1 MKTTKTAFGTTPENQ
16 TVSLF
21 RLENASG
28 AYVEIMDYGCRIMS
42 ICVPDKKGN
51 LTDVALGLEDLDTYL
66 KDDASLGAIVGRFA
80 NRIAN
85 GRFSLN
91 GKDYQLAINNG
102 PNHLHGGPTGYGQR
116 VWDGRFSDNKLIFTR
131 TSPAGEEGYPGTLN
145 LTITYGW
152 SGDNELSISYEATT
166 DADTI
171 LNLTNHAY
179 FNLNGHGSGTVLN
192 HELRIDA
199 DSITELNK
207 DQVPTGNYIPVD
219 GTPFDFRE
227 LKEIGKDI
235 EAENEQLKIGGTY
248 DHNFVLNGTG
258 LREAAVLQ
266 SKESGIRM
274 TCFTDQ
280 PGLQLY
286 SACYTLHQKGKGG
299 IDYAPFSSVCLE
311 TQHFPNGINIDHF
324 PSVVLKAGETFKSQT
339 MYHFSVM

>member
-145 LTITYGW
+145 LTIT
-152 SGDNELSISYEATT
+152 
-166 DADTI
+166 
-171 LNLTNHAY
+171 
-179 FNLNGHGSGTVLN
+179 
-192 HELRIDA
+192 
-199 DSITELNK
+199 
-207 DQVPTGNYIPVD
+207 
-219 GTPFDFRE
+219 
-227 LKEIGKDI
+227 
-235 EAENEQLKIGGTY
+235 
-248 DHNFVLNGTG
+248 
-258 LREAAVLQ
+258 
-266 SKESGIRM
+266 
-274 TCFTDQ
+274 
-280 PGLQLY
+280 
-286 SACYTLHQKGKGG
+286 
-299 IDYAPFSSVCLE
+299 
-311 TQHFPNGINIDHF
+311 
-324 PSVVLKAGETFKSQT
+324 
-339 MYHFSVM
+339 

>member
-152 SGDNELSISYEATT
+152 SEDNELSISYEATT

-286 SACYTLHQKGKGG
+286 SACYTLHQKGNGG

>member
-152 SGDNELSISYEATT
+152 SEDNELSISYEATT

-227 LKEIGKDI
+227 LKEIGRDI

-286 SACYTLHQKGKGG
+286 IANQDMSLPGKSGVPYG
-299 IDYAPFSSVCLE
+299 KLGSVCLE
-311 TQHFPNGINIDHF
+311 TQHYPDAVNHDNF
-324 PSVVLKAGETFKSQT
+324 PSVVLHPDETFRSKT
-339 MYHFSVM
+339 LYHFSTF

>member
-152 SGDNELSISYEATT
+152 SEDNELSISYEATT

-258 LREAAVLQ
+258 LREAAVQRKRNPHDLFYRSAGTSALQ
-266 SKESGIRM
+266 R
-274 TCFTDQ
+274 
-280 PGLQLY
+280 LLY
-286 SACYTLHQKGKGG
+286 PASEGQGWH
-299 IDYAPFSSVCLE
+299 
-311 TQHFPNGINIDHF
+311 
-324 PSVVLKAGETFKSQT
+324 
-339 MYHFSVM
+339 

>member
-1 MKTTKTAFGTTPENQ
+1 MREVQWMQWFAEAGPADEAARTG
-16 TVSLF
+16 
-21 RLENASG
+21 
-28 AYVEIMDYGCRIMS
+28 
-42 ICVPDKKGN
+42 
-51 LTDVALGLEDLDTYL
+51 
-66 KDDASLGAIVGRFA
+66 DA
-80 NRIAN
+80 
-85 GRFSLN
+85 
-91 GKDYQLAINNG
+91 
-102 PNHLHGGPTGYGQR
+102 
-116 VWDGRFSDNKLIFTR
+116 
-131 TSPAGEEGYPGTLN
+131 
-145 LTITYGW
+145 
-152 SGDNELSISYEATT
+152 
-166 DADTI
+166 I

-280 PGLQLY
+280 PGQRLLY
-286 SACYTLHQKGKGG
+286 PASEGQGRH
-299 IDYAPFSSVCLE
+299 
-311 TQHFPNGINIDHF
+311 
-324 PSVVLKAGETFKSQT
+324 
-339 MYHFSVM
+339 

>member
-152 SGDNELSISYEATT
+152 SEDNELSISYEATT

-235 EAENEQLKIGGTY
+235 EAENERLW
-248 DHNFVLNGTG
+248 
-258 LREAAVLQ
+258 
-266 SKESGIRM
+266 
-274 TCFTDQ
+274 
-280 PGLQLY
+280 
-286 SACYTLHQKGKGG
+286 SACLGRQ
-299 IDYAPFSSVCLE
+299 IFR
-311 TQHFPNGINIDHF
+311 
-324 PSVVLKAGETFKSQT
+324 
-339 MYHFSVM
+339 

>member
-152 SGDNELSISYEATT
+152 SEDNELSISYEATT

-286 SACYTLHQKGKGG
+286 SACYTLHQKGKAALTTRLSPA
-299 IDYAPFSSVCLE
+299 YV
-311 TQHFPNGINIDHF
+311 
-324 PSVVLKAGETFKSQT
+324 
-339 MYHFSVM
+339 

>member
-152 SGDNELSISYEATT
+152 SEDNELSISYEATT

-286 SACYTLHQKGKGG
+286 SACYTLHQKGQGR
-299 IDYAPFSSVCLE
+299 
-311 TQHFPNGINIDHF
+311 H
-324 PSVVLKAGETFKSQT
+324 
-339 MYHFSVM
+339 

>member
-16 TVSLF
+16 TISLF

-28 AYVEIMDYGCRIMS
+28 AYVEFLDYGCRIMS

-51 LTDVALGLEDLDTYL
+51 LTDVALGLENLDTYL
-66 KDDASLGAIVGRFA
+66 NDDASLGAIVGRFA

-91 GKDYQLAINNG
+91 GKEYQLAVNNG

-116 VWDGRFSDNKLIFTR
+116 IWNGKFSDNKLIFTR

-145 LTITYGW
+145 LSITYGW
-152 SGDNELSISYEATT
+152 SEDNELSISYEATT

-199 DSITELNK
+199 DSITELNEN
-207 DQVPTGNYIPVD
+207 QVPTGKYIPVE

-227 LKEIGKDI
+227 AKEIGQDI
-235 EAENEQLKIGGTY
+235 NADNEQLKYGNGY
-248 DHNFVLNGTG
+248 DHNFAIDKDGDGVELVAT
-258 LREAAVLQ
+258 AYC
-266 SKESGIRM
+266 KESGIKM
-274 TCFTDQ
+274 EVFTDAI
-280 PGLQLY
+280 GIQLY
-286 SACYTLHQKGKGG
+286 TANFIDGNIGKGN
-299 IDYAPFSSVCLE
+299 IRYQDRAAFCLE
-311 TQHFPNGINIDHF
+311 TQYFPNSINEPNF
-324 PSVVLKAGETFKSQT
+324 VRPVFAAGEVYETTTVYK
-339 MYHFSVM
+339 FS